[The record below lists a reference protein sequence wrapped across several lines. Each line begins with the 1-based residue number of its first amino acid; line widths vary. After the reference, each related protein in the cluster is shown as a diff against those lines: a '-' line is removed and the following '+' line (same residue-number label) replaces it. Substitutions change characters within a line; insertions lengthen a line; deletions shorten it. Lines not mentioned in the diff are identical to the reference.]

1 VEIPQRTGRI
11 RRFAAAAYA
20 LILIAFGLP
29 LAVGGALLVHLHGSP
44 YYLLAGAAIVLAGLL
59 IGIRWAAGV
68 RLYDAVLLVS
78 LVWAVWEVGFDAWAL
93 ASRLL
98 APAILGLGLRMPWV
112 RDALRSPAEG
122 AGEQQSRQGRERRR
136 LRRAVPSAAAAAAAA
151 AVALVLGAMLHALG
165 PKPPP
170 DPQYRAGIGPPPG
183 PVIAGAA
190 ASSADWPH
198 YGNDAGGTRFSGL
211 SQITPDNVGR
221 LTVAW
226 TYRTGDP
233 GSPLEATPLKVGDSV
248 FLCTGSNDVIALD
261 AETGALRWRF
271 RAGTAA
277 AAAVHRVCRGVAYYR
292 VPHALGECAERIITN
307 TIDARLIALD
317 ARNGRLCGDF
327 GSGGQTSLLTGMGD
341 AKGRIL
347 PGYYYPTSAPTVVH
361 GKIILG
367 GWVSDA
373 QYWGEPSGTIRAFDA
388 VTGKFA
394 WAFDMG
400 RPERHDEPA
409 PGEQYTPST
418 PNSWAPMSADEQLGL
433 VYVPTGNTSGSD
445 YYGASRRPF
454 DEKYSSSVVAIDAD
468 SGEVRW
474 SFQTVHHDLWDY
486 DVASQPVLV
495 DLPRAGGMV
504 HALVQ
509 ASKPG
514 EIFVLD
520 RTTGQPLF
528 DVAERPVPSRG
539 AVAGE
544 RLSATQPVSTAL
556 PAFRGPDLTEK
567 DMWGVTP
574 IDQLA
579 CRIRFKRA
587 RYQGIYT
594 PPGIAPFIE
603 YPGILGGIDWGGVSV
618 DPQRA
623 LMMVNASRVANYAAL
638 IPRALADAA
647 GLKPEGLGGRYSQRA
662 QAGTPY
668 AVSNPPFLSRLEIPC
683 QRPPYGTLS
692 AVNLL
697 TGKLVWSRRLGT
709 ARDSGPFGIPLLLPL
724 PLGTPNTG
732 GSLSTRSGLVFI
744 GATQDRYLR
753 AYAAETG
760 RLMWSARLPAGA
772 QATPMTYEST
782 ASRRQFVVIAAGG
795 SNTLETRQGDYV
807 VAYALP
813 K

>member
-1 VEIPQRTGRI
+1 MEIAQRTGRI

-29 LAVGGALLVHLHGSP
+29 LAVGGALLLHLHGSP
-44 YYLLAGAAIVLAGLL
+44 YYVLAGAAIVLAGLL
-59 IGIRWAAGV
+59 IGMRRAVGV
-68 RLYDAVLLVS
+68 RLYDAVLLIS

-98 APAILGLGLRMPWV
+98 APALLGLGLRMPWI
-112 RDALRSPAEG
+112 RDVL
-122 AGEQQSRQGRERRR
+122 RERSWQKR
-136 LRRAVPSAAAAAAAA
+136 LPQGLRGSVRSAGAAIAAA
-151 AVALVLGAMLHALG
+151 AVVLGAVLHALG
-165 PKPPP
+165 PKPPA
-170 DPQYRAGIGPPPG
+170 DPQYRAGVGPPAAPI
-183 PVIAGAA
+183 IAAAMSGAA

-198 YGNDAGGTRFSGL
+198 YGNDSGGTRFSGL
-211 SQITPDNVGR
+211 SQITAGNVGR
-221 LTVAW
+221 LSVAW

-233 GSPLEATPLKVGDSV
+233 GSPLEVTPLKVGDSV

-261 AETGALRWRF
+261 AETGAERWRF
-271 RAGTAA
+271 RSGAAA

-292 VPHALGECAERIITN
+292 VPGALGECAERIITN

-317 ARNGRLCGDF
+317 ARNGRPCADF
-327 GSGGQTSLLTGMGD
+327 GSGGQISLLTGMGD
-341 AKGRIL
+341 WKGRIL

-373 QYWGEPSGTIRAFDA
+373 QYWGEPSGTVRAFDA

-400 RPERHDEPA
+400 RPERHGEPA

-445 YYGASRRPF
+445 YYGTLRRPF

-495 DLPRAGGMV
+495 DLPRAGRMV

-520 RTTGQPLF
+520 RATGKPLF
-528 DVAERPVPSRG
+528 DVAERPVPDRG

-567 DMWGVTP
+567 DMWGITP

-587 RYQGIYT
+587 RYQGMYT

-603 YPGILGGIDWGGVSV
+603 YPGILGGIDWGGVSIN
-618 DPQRA
+618 PQRA
-623 LMMVNASRVANYAAL
+623 LMIVNASRVANYAAL
-638 IPRALADAA
+638 IPRAQADAA

-668 AVSNPPFLSRLEIPC
+668 AVSNPPFLSTLEIPC

-697 TGKLVWSRRLGT
+697 TGKLVWTRRLGT
-709 ARDSGPFGIPLLLPL
+709 ARDSGPFGIPSLLPL

-744 GATQDRYLR
+744 GAAQDRYLR
-753 AYAAETG
+753 AYAADTG
-760 RLMWSARLPAGA
+760 RLLWSARLPAGA

-782 ASRRQFVVIAAGG
+782 ASRRQFVLIAAGG